1 MSEIILPR
9 PLEGT
14 VSAPGSKS
22 RAHRLLI
29 CAALS
34 KSPSRIVCGNMCD
47 DVMSTKCCLEALGA
61 RFDGDM
67 IYPIDRS
74 SLPDFPVMDCGES
87 GSTLRFLLPVCGA
100 LGINAVFR
108 MAGRLPQR
116 PLYPLDDVLCRHGMS
131 IEKRGNELVCGGKL
145 RSGLYEIAGNVSSQF
160 VSGLL
165 MALPLLERDSL
176 IRVTGKTESAP
187 YIIMTEQ
194 ALTQAGIGF
203 EHRENQY
210 LVFGEQQYDLP
221 DCTVEGDWSAAAF
234 FICMGAFS
242 EKGVSVANL
251 PEASLQGDR
260 KLLDILRRMGA
271 DVCAGGGEVKVKKD
285 KLHGAEIDAS
295 DIPDLIPA
303 LAVVCAGAKGESR
316 IYNAHRL
323 RYKESDRL
331 RSIYVMLTSLG
342 ADITELPD
350 GLIIRGGGR
359 LRGGAVSSFGDH
371 RIAMAIASASLICD
385 GEIEIDDIDCV
396 KKSYPDF
403 LRDFISLGGEISEH
417 IQRK

>member
-9 PLEGT
+9 PLEGRI
-14 VSAPGSKS
+14 SAPASKS
-22 RAHRLLI
+22 WAHRLLI

-34 KSPSRIVCGNMCD
+34 KDPSRIVCGNMCD

-67 IYPIDRS
+67 VYPIDRAA
-74 SLPDFPVMDCGES
+74 LPENTVLDCGES
-87 GSTLRFLLPVCGA
+87 GATLRFLLPVCGA
-100 LGINAVFR
+100 LGVNAVFR
-108 MAGRLPQR
+108 RSGRLPQR
-116 PLYPLDDVLCRHGMS
+116 PLYPLDEVLCRHGMS

-165 MALPLLERDSL
+165 MALPLLEKDSL

-187 YIIMTEQ
+187 YIMMTER

-203 EHRENQY
+203 EYRENQY
-210 LVFGEQQYDLP
+210 LVFGGQQYDLP

-234 FICMGAFS
+234 FLCMGAFS
-242 EKGVSVANL
+242 EKGVTVSNL
-251 PEASLQGDR
+251 PKASIQGDR

-271 DVCAGGGEVKVKKD
+271 DVCVGGDEVKVKKD
-285 KLHGAEIDAS
+285 KLHGIDIDAA
-295 DIPDLIPA
+295 DIPDLIPP
-303 LAVVCAGAKGESR
+303 LAVVCAGAKGESW
-316 IYNAHRL
+316 IYNAQRL
-323 RYKESDRL
+323 RSKESDRL
-331 RSIYVMLTSLG
+331 HAIYVMLTKLG
-342 ADITELPD
+342 ADVIELPD
-350 GLIIRGGGR
+350 GLIIRGGK
-359 LRGGAVSSFGDH
+359 LHGGTVSSFGDH
-371 RIAMAIASASLICD
+371 RIAMAAAVASIICE
-385 GEIEIDDIDCV
+385 GETKIDDIDCV

-403 LRDFISLGGEISEH
+403 FRDFISLGGEISEH